1 MKTIILILGLIVSN
15 AIFGQGY
22 LNLKIK
28 KDSALVDFNIFKA
41 SLISGHPGIYWNN
54 DKNSILKSFDI
65 AEKKIDKDISVL
77 EFHNILTSVMNEIS
91 CGHSIVLLPKEYREN
106 IDTLQIY
113 LPFKFALIDKQLFI
127 TKNLS
132 KSDIEIGSKII
143 SINNREVCDLL
154 NILERK
160 IPADRN
166 IESKKTRSLNF
177 MFQYYYSLFIENV
190 NSFDIVLENSEGKMV
205 KKTVNAI
212 FWDNKAM
219 YHSPR
224 EIASSKPPLTYKTE
238 NNFAELN
245 ISTFGN
251 RNFKRN
257 KINFEDTISNIFKD
271 LKEKNIDN
279 LIIDLRDNNGG
290 SLMFSEIL
298 ISYLTKNNI
307 KFYKSN
313 LMNKDIAEGNFKYA
327 DLPHFL
333 KMFEEDLGPL
343 KLDNGQYIIPRDSI
357 SASKPF
363 FNGNV
368 FFITNGLTFSA
379 TSNFVAVCQENNI
392 GKVIGETPGGA
403 YIGCNGGGPI
413 NITLPNSKFG
423 LFFYIIGI
431 RLSVN
436 ENQKEIKVDYPI
448 QESIDSV
455 IKNNDKAKSYIIN
468 SLIN

>member
-22 LNLKIK
+22 LEQIIK
-28 KDSALVDFNIFKA
+28 KDSALVDFNVFKT

-54 DKNSILKSFDI
+54 DKSSMLKSFDI
-65 AEKKIDKDISVL
+65 AEKKINKDITVI

-91 CGHSIVLLPKEYREN
+91 CGHSTILLPKEYREN
-106 IDTLQIY
+106 IDTLPIY

-127 TKNLS
+127 TQNLS
-132 KSDIEIGSKII
+132 KSDIELGSKII
-143 SINNREVCDLL
+143 SINNREIGELL
-154 NILERK
+154 DVLKSKISTDKNI
-160 IPADRN
+160 D
-166 IESKKTRSLNF
+166 SKKTRSLNF

-190 NSFDIVLENSEGKMV
+190 NSFDIVIENSEGK
-205 KKTVNAI
+205 KENKTVNAI

-224 EIASSKPPLTYKTE
+224 EIASSKIPLMYKTE
-238 NNFAELN
+238 NNYAELN
-245 ISTFGN
+245 ISTFEN

-257 KINFEDTISNIFKD
+257 KIDFEDTVSNIFKD

-290 SLMFSEIL
+290 LLMFSEIL
-298 ISYLTKNNI
+298 ISYLTQNKI

-327 DLPHFL
+327 DLPPFL
-333 KMFEEDLGPL
+333 KMFEEELGPL
-343 KLDNGQYIIPRDSI
+343 KLENGQYIIPRDSI
-357 SASKPF
+357 STNKPF
-363 FNGNV
+363 FDGNV

-392 GKVIGETPGGA
+392 GKVVGETPGGA

-413 NITLPNSKFG
+413 NILLPNSKFG

-455 IKNNDKAKSYIIN
+455 LKNNDKAKSYIIN
-468 SLIN
+468 NLIN